1 MTTSPPPSPPPDPS
15 PSRDSQPPGQP
26 PAGYPLHYPPRPE
39 GRSVSFYVAI
49 FLGSL
54 LLVSGGL
61 NLLLLVFSAIG
72 SAAGGFGGGAI
83 EDDGGMY
90 EMIVVGGDPDADVS
104 VMRIPVQGAI
114 MEGASP
120 LLGAPGG
127 MVSQVKR
134 GLRVAAQTRNVRG
147 VLLDINSPGG
157 GVTDSDEIHRLILK
171 FKEENDIEVLAL
183 FGDMAASGGYYI
195 AAACDKIVAR
205 PTTITGSIGVIMSSY
220 NYGDALRDLGIEP
233 VVLKSPNTPFK
244 DILSPT
250 RTMED
255 EERQKLLAIIE
266 EMYQRFV
273 DIVDQGRPDLSRQE
287 VQDLATGEIYSAM
300 QAHRNGL
307 VDAVGTVDDAHVL
320 IQQMI
325 DPELE
330 KIRIVEYRRTPNLM
344 DALFGMRQQKVS
356 VDAAV
361 ARVLEAA
368 TSPRFLYY
376 WQGGR

>member
-1 MTTSPPPSPPPDPS
+1 M
-15 PSRDSQPPGQP
+15 
-26 PAGYPLHYPPRPE
+26 
-39 GRSVSFYVAI
+39 SFYVAI
-49 FLGSL
+49 FLGLL

-307 VDAVGTVDDAHVL
+307 
-320 IQQMI
+320 
-325 DPELE
+325 
-330 KIRIVEYRRTPNLM
+330 
-344 DALFGMRQQKVS
+344 
-356 VDAAV
+356 
-361 ARVLEAA
+361 
-368 TSPRFLYY
+368 
-376 WQGGR
+376 